1 MCWYIALALCG
12 NVLPVV
18 RGGGI
23 VPCAL
28 SCSTLDL
35 AVSLRDKLGPN
46 VEDIIF
52 VGIDGC
58 CEKKMYSSVVKRDW
72 RAPPLLFN

>member
-28 SCSTLDL
+28 SCPTLDL

-52 VGIDGC
+52 VVLIDAAKRKC
-58 CEKKMYSSVVKRDW
+58 IVV
-72 RAPPLLFN
+72 